1 MDLIPKLIR
10 DLHDAKE
17 WAACRELALFYL
29 HKVEDNEILFLLGA
43 VYHEEKKFDKA
54 LECLELFYNDE
65 LEPHKKVNVLV
76 NKANCLYYLKRAPEA
91 ERIIRSLPPDIRN
104 DEALIIDLALY
115 MNSQGKERE
124 AAKLLAPIADTN
136 VRAAFNYGW
145 HLMAEDKLLEGYKYV
160 RVGARDELR
169 VWGHEW
175 ILRKNYNIGDEYR
188 WKPFEEVDTI
198 AFYLEGGMG
207 DGMIFVR
214 YAEQFK
220 QYCKTVKIFAPEQ
233 IKPLLEECGYENVF
247 VDKDIGKMQWDKYV
261 PAMSAP
267 YFLGLNDP
275 MEGVTFPYLKR
286 ESKPVSE
293 MNVVAQGK
301 KKICIRWMGNPEFE
315 HEQFRTIPIEKL
327 LGLSKFGQLFSV
339 QLDGNDLPKNANV
352 WDLAPIIKSWS
363 DTYDI
368 FEESDL
374 IITSCTSVAQ
384 LASAMGARVIVMP
397 PINSYITWNTKN
409 LRWYPDNVV
418 VLHQMEYNNW
428 DKTIDKLYE
437 IMENWEW

>member
-1 MDLIPKLIR
+1 MIPQLIR
-10 DLHDAKE
+10 ELYDGKE
-17 WAACRELALFYL
+17 WAACRELALAYL
-29 HKVEDNEILFLLGA
+29 RHEKSNEILMLLGG
-43 VYHEEKKFDKA
+43 VYNEEKKFDKA
-54 LECLELFYNDE
+54 LECIEILNSN
-65 LEPHKKVNVLV
+65 EPEILV
-76 NKANCLYYLKRAPEA
+76 NKARCLYYLNRAPEA
-91 ERIIRSLPPDIRN
+91 ERIIRSLPYKYRSS
-104 DEALIIDLALY
+104 EAGVIDLGLY
-115 MNSQGKERE
+115 VNAQGRERE
-124 AAKLLAPIADTN
+124 AAEIFAPLADTN
-136 VRAAFNYGW
+136 IRAAFNYGW

-175 ILRKNYNIGDEYR
+175 ILRKDYNIGEQHR
-188 WKPFEEVDTI
+188 WNGETVDTI

-214 YAEQFK
+214 YAEQFQ
-220 QYCKTVKIFAPEQ
+220 QYCKTVKIFAPAQ

-247 VDKDIGKMQWDKYV
+247 LPEDIVKTKWDKYV

-267 YFLGLNDP
+267 YFLGLDDP
-275 MEGVTFPYLKR
+275 MKGVTFPYFKR
-286 ESKPVSE
+286 QSKPVSE
-293 MNVVAQGK
+293 MNVVAQGRR
-301 KKICIRWMGNPEFE
+301 KICIRWMGNPEFE
-315 HEQFRTIPIEKL
+315 HEQFRTVPLEKL

-339 QLDGNDLPKNANV
+339 QLEQGHIPKNANV

-374 IITSCTSVAQ
+374 LITSCTATAH
-384 LASAMGARVIVMP
+384 LAGAMGARVIVLP
-397 PINSYITWNTKN
+397 PINPYITWNTKD

-418 VLHQMEYNNW
+418 VLRQMEYNNW

-437 IMENWEW
+437 VMENWEW

>member
-1 MDLIPKLIR
+1 MIPQFINELFEAHE
-10 DLHDAKE
+10 LP
-17 WAACRELALFYL
+17 AARELAIAYL
-29 HKVEDNEILFLLGA
+29 RKEKDENIMFLLAGIH
-43 VYHEEKKFDKA
+43 HEEKNYSKA
-54 LECLELFYNDE
+54 LECVEKVTPNETVLI
-65 LEPHKKVNVLV
+65 HKAKI
-76 NKANCLYYLKRAPEA
+76 LYYLERAPEA
-91 ERIIRSLPPDIRN
+91 EAILRSLPKKWKNNEGYIV
-104 DEALIIDLALY
+104 DLGLY
-115 MNSQGKERE
+115 MTAQGKLNQTR
-124 AAKLLAPIADTN
+124 KLLAPIADTN
-136 VRAAFNYGW
+136 IRASFNYGW
-145 HLMAEDKLLEGYKYV
+145 HLLAEDKFQEGYKYI
-160 RVGARDELR
+160 RAGANDELR

-175 ILRKNYNIGDEYR
+175 ILRKDYNIGEEYR
-188 WKPFEEVDTI
+188 WNGETVDTI

-214 YAEQFK
+214 YAEQFQ

-233 IKPLLEECGYENVF
+233 IKPLLEECGYKNVF
-247 VDKDIGKMQWDKYV
+247 VPGDIVKTKWDKYV

-267 YFLGLNDP
+267 YFLGLDDP
-275 MEGVTFPYLKR
+275 MKGVTFPYFKR

-293 MNVVAQGK
+293 MNVIAQGK
-301 KKICIRWMGNPEFE
+301 RKICIRWMGNPEFE
-315 HEQFRTIPIEKL
+315 HEQFRSVPLEKL

-339 QLDGNDLPKNANV
+339 QLEQGHIPKNANV

-374 IITSCTSVAQ
+374 IITSCTATAH
-384 LASAMGARVIVMP
+384 LAGAMGARVIVLP
-397 PINSYITWNTKN
+397 PINPYITWNTKD

-418 VLHQMEYNNW
+418 VLQQMEYNSW

>member
-1 MDLIPKLIR
+1 
-10 DLHDAKE
+10 
-17 WAACRELALFYL
+17 
-29 HKVEDNEILFLLGA
+29 
-43 VYHEEKKFDKA
+43 
-54 LECLELFYNDE
+54 
-65 LEPHKKVNVLV
+65 
-76 NKANCLYYLKRAPEA
+76 
-91 ERIIRSLPPDIRN
+91 
-104 DEALIIDLALY
+104 
-115 MNSQGKERE
+115 
-124 AAKLLAPIADTN
+124 
-136 VRAAFNYGW
+136 
-145 HLMAEDKLLEGYKYV
+145 MAEDKLLEGYKYV

-175 ILRKNYNIGDEYR
+175 ILRKDYNIGEEYR
-188 WKPFEEVDTI
+188 WNGETVDTI

-214 YAEQFK
+214 YAEQFQ

-247 VDKDIGKMQWDKYV
+247 LPEEIVKTKWDKYV

-267 YFLGLNDP
+267 YFLGLDDP
-275 MEGVTFPYLKR
+275 MKNVTFPYFKR

-293 MNVVAQGK
+293 MNVIAQGK
-301 KKICIRWMGNPEFE
+301 RKICIRWMGNPEFE
-315 HEQFRTIPIEKL
+315 HEQFRSIPLEKL

-339 QLDGNDLPKNANV
+339 QLEQGHIPKNANV

-374 IITSCTSVAQ
+374 LITSCTATAH
-384 LASAMGARVIVMP
+384 LAGAMGARVIVLP
-397 PINSYITWNTKN
+397 PINPYITWNTKD

-418 VLHQMEYNNW
+418 VLRQMEYNNW

>member
-1 MDLIPKLIR
+1 MAMIPQLIR
-10 DLHDAKE
+10 ELFDSREL
-17 WAACRELALFYL
+17 AACRELAIAYL
-29 HKVEDNEILFLLGA
+29 RNEKSDEIMMLLGGI
-43 VYHEEKKFDKA
+43 YNEEKKFDKA
-54 LECLELFYNDE
+54 LECIERVKIKD
-65 LEPHKKVNVLV
+65 PGILV
-76 NKANCLYYLKRAPEA
+76 NKARCLYYLGKAPEA
-91 ERIIRSLPPDIRN
+91 EKIVRSLPYNLRES
-104 DEALIIDLALY
+104 EAGIVDLGLY
-115 MNSQGKERE
+115 MNAQGKYKETE
-124 AAKLLAPIADTN
+124 ELLAPIADVN
-136 VRAAFNYGW
+136 DRAAFNYGW
-145 HLMAEDKLLEGYKYV
+145 HLMADDKLLEGYKYI
-160 RVGARDELR
+160 RVGSKDELQ

-175 ILRKNYNIGDEYR
+175 ILRKKYNIGEEYR
-188 WKPFEEVDTI
+188 WEPFEEVDTI

-214 YAEQFK
+214 YAEQFQ

-247 VDKDIGKMQWDKYV
+247 LPKDIVKTKWNKYV

-267 YFLGLNDP
+267 YFLGLDDP
-275 MEGVTFPYLKR
+275 MKNVTFPYLRR

-293 MNVVAQGK
+293 MNVIAQGK

-315 HEQFRTIPIEKL
+315 YEQFRSVPLEKL

-339 QLDGNDLPKNANV
+339 QLEQGHIPKNADV

-374 IITSCTSVAQ
+374 LITSCTSVAH
-384 LASAMGARVIVMP
+384 LAGAMGARVIVLT
-397 PINSYITWNTKN
+397 PITSYITWQTKD
-409 LRWYPDNVV
+409 LKWYPDNVV

>member
-1 MDLIPKLIR
+1 MKDLIPQLI
-10 DLHDAKE
+10 KE
-17 WAACRELALFYL
+17 LYNGGEFAACRELAIAYL
-29 HKVEDNEILFLLGA
+29 QHEKSDEILCLLGG
-43 VYHEEKKFDKA
+43 VYDKEKKFDKA
-54 LECLELFYNDE
+54 LECIEKTTIKNSPEIL
-65 LEPHKKVNVLV
+65 P
-76 NKANCLYYLKRAPEA
+76 NKARCLYYLNRAPEA
-91 ERIIRSLPPDIRN
+91 EKIIRSLPEKYLQSD
-104 DEALIIDLALY
+104 AGKIDLGLY
-115 MNSQGKERE
+115 MTAQGKIQETKE
-124 AAKLLAPIADTN
+124 ILAPLADTN
-136 VRAAFNYGW
+136 KKAAFNYGW
-145 HLMAEDKLLEGYKYV
+145 FLLAEDRLQEGYKYI
-160 RVGARDELR
+160 RTGAQDDLK

-175 ILRKNYNIGDEYR
+175 ILRRDYNIGEEHR
-188 WKPFEEVDTI
+188 WEPFEEVDTI

-247 VDKDIGKMQWDKYV
+247 LPEDIVKTKWDKYV

-275 MEGVTFPYLKR
+275 MKGVTFPYFKR
-286 ESKPVSE
+286 KSKPVSE

-315 HEQFRTIPIEKL
+315 HEQFRTVPLEKL

-339 QLDGNDLPKNANV
+339 QLEQGHIPKNADV

-374 IITSCTSVAQ
+374 LITSCTATAH
-384 LASAMGARVIVMP
+384 LAGAMGARVIVLP
-397 PINSYITWNTKN
+397 PINPYITWNTKN
-409 LRWYPDNVV
+409 LKWYPDNVV
-418 VLHQMEYNNW
+418 VLRQMEYNNW

>member
-1 MDLIPKLIR
+1 MIPQLIKELY
-10 DLHDAKE
+10 DSKE
-17 WAACRELALFYL
+17 WAACRELAIAYL
-29 HKVEDNEILFLLGA
+29 RHERNDEITILLGG
-43 VYHEEKKFDKA
+43 VYNEEKKFDKA
-54 LECLELFYNDE
+54 LECIE
-65 LEPHKKVNVLV
+65 KVKINHPQNLI
-76 NKANCLYYLKRAPEA
+76 NKARCLYYLCRAPEA
-91 ERIIRSLPPDIRN
+91 ERILRSLPSKYKK
-104 DEALIIDLALY
+104 DEAYKIDLGLY
-115 MNSQGKERE
+115 MTAQGKIEE
-124 AAKLLAPIADTN
+124 TKKILSTIADVN
-136 VRAAFNYGW
+136 DRAAFNYGW
-145 HLMAEDKLLEGYKYV
+145 FLLGEDKLQEGYKYI
-160 RVGARDELR
+160 RVGSKDELR

-175 ILRKNYNIGDEYR
+175 ILRKDYNIGEEYR
-188 WKPFEEVDTI
+188 WEPFEEVDTI

-220 QYCKTVKIFAPEQ
+220 QYCKTVKIFSPAQ

-247 VDKDIGKMQWDKYV
+247 LPEEIVKTKWDKYV

-275 MEGVTFPYLKR
+275 MENVTFPYLKR
-286 ESKPVSE
+286 QSKPVSE
-293 MNVVAQGK
+293 MNVIAQGK

-315 HEQFRTIPIEKL
+315 HEQFRSIPLEKF

-339 QLDGNDLPKNANV
+339 QLEQGLIPKNADV

-374 IITSCTSVAQ
+374 LITSCTATAH
-384 LASAMGARVIVMP
+384 LAGAMGARVIVLP
-397 PINSYITWNTKN
+397 PLFPYITWDTKN

-418 VLHQMEYNNW
+418 VLPQMEYNCW

>member
-1 MDLIPKLIR
+1 MNTIHQLIKELY
-10 DLHDAKE
+10 DAKE
-17 WAACRELALFYL
+17 WAACRELAIAYL
-29 HKVEDNEILFLLGA
+29 RHEKSDEILMILGA
-43 VYHEEKKFDKA
+43 VYNEEKKFDKA
-54 LECLELFYNDE
+54 LECIENLKIEDD
-65 LEPHKKVNVLV
+65 HIRVNR
-76 NKANCLYYLKRAPEA
+76 ARCLYYLCRAPEA
-91 ERIIRSLPPDIRN
+91 ERIIRSLPHKLRESAPGKV
-104 DEALIIDLALY
+104 DLGLY
-115 MNSQGKERE
+115 MSAQGKFKETKE
-124 AAKLLAPIADTN
+124 LLSTIADTYD
-136 VRAAFNYGW
+136 RAAFNYGW
-145 HLMAEDKLLEGYKYV
+145 YLIGEDKLQEGFKYI
-160 RVGARDELR
+160 RTGAKDDLR

-175 ILRKNYNIGDEYR
+175 ILRKKYNIGEEYR
-188 WKPFEEVDTI
+188 WEPFEEVDTI

-233 IKPLLEECGYENVF
+233 IKPLLEECGYENVY
-247 VDKDIGKMQWDKYV
+247 VPEDIVKTKWDKYV

-267 YFLGLNDP
+267 YFLGLDDP
-275 MEGVTFPYLKR
+275 MKNVTFPYLKR

-301 KKICIRWMGNPEFE
+301 RKICIRWMGNPEFE
-315 HEQFRTIPIEKL
+315 HEQFRTVPLEKL

-339 QLDGNDLPKNANV
+339 QLEQGHIPKNANV

-374 IITSCTSVAQ
+374 LITSCTATAH
-384 LASAMGARVIVMP
+384 LAGAMGARVIVMP
-397 PINSYITWNTKN
+397 PINPYITWNTKN

-418 VLHQMEYNNW
+418 VLRQMEYNNW

>member
-1 MDLIPKLIR
+1 MIPQLIKELY
-10 DLHDAKE
+10 DNKE
-17 WAACRELALFYL
+17 WAACRELALAYL
-29 HKVEDNEILFLLGA
+29 RHEKNDEILMLLAG
-43 VYHEEKKFDKA
+43 VYNEEKKFDKA
-54 LECLELFYNDE
+54 LECLEMLNSNTPE
-65 LEPHKKVNVLV
+65 ILV
-76 NKANCLYYLKRAPEA
+76 NKARCLYYLCRAQEA
-91 ERIIRSLPPDIRN
+91 EKIIRSLPYKLRQSDPG
-104 DEALIIDLALY
+104 IIDLGLY
-115 MNSQGKERE
+115 MNAQGKRVKE
-124 AAKLLAPIADTN
+124 LLAPIADTN
-136 VRAAFNYGW
+136 DRASFNYGW
-145 HLMAEDKLLEGYKYV
+145 HLLAEDKLIEGYKYI
-160 RVGARDELR
+160 RVGSKDDLR

-175 ILRKNYNIGDEYR
+175 ILRKDYNIGEEYR

-198 AFYLEGGMG
+198 AFNLEGGMG

-214 YAEQFK
+214 YVEQFK
-220 QYCKTVKIFAPEQ
+220 QYCKTVKIFAPAQ

-247 VDKDIGKMQWDKYV
+247 LPDDIVKTKWDKYV

-267 YFLGLNDP
+267 YFLGLDDP
-275 MEGVTFPYLKR
+275 MKNVNFPYLKR
-286 ESKPVSE
+286 KSKPVSE

-315 HEQFRTIPIEKL
+315 HEQFRTIPLEKL

-339 QLDGNDLPKNANV
+339 QLEQGHIPKNADV

-374 IITSCTSVAQ
+374 LITSCTATAH
-384 LASAMGARVIVMP
+384 LAGAMGARVIVLP
-397 PINSYITWNTKN
+397 PINPYITWNTKN

-418 VLHQMEYNNW
+418 VLRQMEYNNW
-428 DKTIDKLYE
+428 DKTMDKLYE

>member
-1 MDLIPKLIR
+1 MIPQLIR
-10 DLHDAKE
+10 ELYDSREL
-17 WAACRELALFYL
+17 AACRELAIAYL
-29 HKVEDNEILFLLGA
+29 RNQKSDEIMMLLGGI
-43 VYHEEKKFDKA
+43 YNEEKKFDKA
-54 LECLELFYNDE
+54 LECVERVKIKD
-65 LEPHKKVNVLV
+65 PGILV
-76 NKANCLYYLKRAPEA
+76 NKARCLYYLGKAPEA
-91 ERIIRSLPPDIRN
+91 ERIIRSLPYKLRSS
-104 DEALIIDLALY
+104 EAGIVDLGLY
-115 MNSQGKERE
+115 MNAQGKYKETE
-124 AAKLLAPIADTN
+124 ELLAPIADVN
-136 VRAAFNYGW
+136 DRAAFNYGW
-145 HLMAEDKLLEGYKYV
+145 HLMADDKLLEGYKYI
-160 RVGARDELR
+160 RVGSKDELQ

-175 ILRKNYNIGDEYR
+175 ILRKKYNIGEEYR
-188 WKPFEEVDTI
+188 WEPFEEVDTI

-214 YAEQFK
+214 YAEQFQ

-247 VDKDIGKMQWDKYV
+247 LPKDIVKTKWDKYV

-267 YFLGLNDP
+267 YFLGLDDP
-275 MEGVTFPYLKR
+275 MKNVTFPYLRR

-293 MNVVAQGK
+293 MNVIAQGK

-315 HEQFRTIPIEKL
+315 YEQFRSVPLEKL

-339 QLDGNDLPKNANV
+339 QLEQGHIPKNADV

-374 IITSCTSVAQ
+374 LITSCTSVAH
-384 LASAMGARVIVMP
+384 LAGAMGARVIVLT
-397 PINSYITWNTKN
+397 PITSYITWQTKD
-409 LRWYPDNVV
+409 LKWYPDNVV

>member
-1 MDLIPKLIR
+1 MIPQLIR
-10 DLHDAKE
+10 ELYDSKE
-17 WAACRELALFYL
+17 WAACRELAIAYL
-29 HKVEDNEILFLLGA
+29 RHEKNDEIMVLLGG
-43 VYHEEKKFDKA
+43 VYNEEKKFDKA
-54 LECLELFYNDE
+54 LECIE
-65 LEPHKKVNVLV
+65 NVKINHPQNLI
-76 NKANCLYYLKRAPEA
+76 NKARCLYYLCRAPEA
-91 ERIIRSLPPDIRN
+91 ERIIRSLPSKYKE
-104 DEALIIDLALY
+104 DEAYKIDLGLY
-115 MNSQGKERE
+115 MTAQGKIEE
-124 AAKLLAPIADTN
+124 TKKILSTIADVN
-136 VRAAFNYGW
+136 DRAAFNYGW
-145 HLMAEDKLLEGYKYV
+145 FLLGEDKLQEGYKYI
-160 RVGARDELR
+160 RVGAKDELR

-175 ILRKNYNIGDEYR
+175 ILRSDYNIGEEYR
-188 WKPFEEVDTI
+188 WEPFEEVDTI
-198 AFYLEGGMG
+198 AYYLEGGMG

-220 QYCKTVKIFAPEQ
+220 QYCKTVKIFAPAQ

-247 VDKDIGKMQWDKYV
+247 LPEDIVKTKWDKYV

-275 MEGVTFPYLKR
+275 MENVTFPYLKR

-301 KKICIRWMGNPEFE
+301 RKICIRWMGNPEFE
-315 HEQFRTIPIEKL
+315 HEQFRTVPLEKL

-339 QLDGNDLPKNANV
+339 QLEQGLIPKNADV

-374 IITSCTSVAQ
+374 LVTSCTATAQ
-384 LASAMGARVIVMP
+384 LAGAMGARVIVLP
-397 PINSYITWNTKN
+397 PLFPYITWDTKN

-418 VLHQMEYNNW
+418 VLRQMEYNNW
-428 DKTIDKLYE
+428 DKTMDKLYK
-437 IMENWEW
+437 MLENWEW

>member
-1 MDLIPKLIR
+1 MIPQLIR
-10 DLHDAKE
+10 ELYDSREL
-17 WAACRELALFYL
+17 AACRELAIAYL
-29 HKVEDNEILFLLGA
+29 RNEKSDEIMMLLGGI
-43 VYHEEKKFDKA
+43 YNEEKKFDKA
-54 LECLELFYNDE
+54 LECVERVKIKDPGL
-65 LEPHKKVNVLV
+65 LV
-76 NKANCLYYLKRAPEA
+76 NKARCLYYLGKAPEA
-91 ERIIRSLPPDIRN
+91 ERIIRSLPYKLRSS
-104 DEALIIDLALY
+104 EAGIVDLGLY
-115 MNSQGKERE
+115 MNAQGKYKETE
-124 AAKLLAPIADTN
+124 ELLAPIADVN
-136 VRAAFNYGW
+136 DRAAFNYGW
-145 HLMAEDKLLEGYKYV
+145 HLMADDKLLEGYKYI
-160 RVGARDELR
+160 RVGSKDELQ

-175 ILRKNYNIGDEYR
+175 ILRKKYNIGEEYR
-188 WKPFEEVDTI
+188 WEPFEEVDTI

-214 YAEQFK
+214 YAEQFQ

-247 VDKDIGKMQWDKYV
+247 LPKDIVKTKWDKYV

-267 YFLGLNDP
+267 YFLGLDDP
-275 MEGVTFPYLKR
+275 MKNVTFPYLRR

-293 MNVVAQGK
+293 MNVIAQGK

-315 HEQFRTIPIEKL
+315 YEQFRSVPLEKL

-339 QLDGNDLPKNANV
+339 QLEQGHIPKNADV

-374 IITSCTSVAQ
+374 LITSCTSVAH
-384 LASAMGARVIVMP
+384 LAGAMGARVIVLT
-397 PINSYITWNTKN
+397 PITSYITWQTKD
-409 LRWYPDNVV
+409 LKWYPDNVV